1 MKNLKRITGASILG
15 LALCSFAVPTLA
27 DDSIVYDGNNIHI
40 ESGSLSEITKEKKLD
55 LYVENNSTLNLS
67 VAPYAYA
74 INGIMA
80 GGNQYGFGATDVAAG
95 KKANGSIDFS
105 DFWSEDDFFEKYQI
119 DSVDSFDVLFWAYD
133 NDQSMKT
140 FESGQIHADVSNE
153 TIQDSP
159 IFADA
164 KNVYDQNGIKVDFL
178 SKDGNDYNLCITNT
192 TGEYFTFDVENT
204 SFNDYTSSDEDYELY
219 DKYLL
224 NNCKLL
230 ITIKPTDEF
239 LETNGIDSVEKI
251 DFTMNVRPL
260 ADYFSDY
267 NTDVISIEQ

>member
-1 MKNLKRITGASILG
+1 MKNSKLIVSASILG
-15 LALCSFAVPTLA
+15 LTLCSFAIPTSA
-27 DDSIVYDGNNIHI
+27 EDSIVYDGNNIHI
-40 ESGSLSEITKEKKLD
+40 ESGSLSAIPKEKKLD
-55 LYVENNSTLNLS
+55 LYVENNSNLNLS

-105 DFWSEDDFFEKYQI
+105 GSWFEDDFFEEYQI

-140 FESGQIHADVSNE
+140 FESGQIHADVSNG

-159 IFADA
+159 VFANA
-164 KNVYDQNGIKVDFL
+164 QTVYEQNGIKVDFL

-204 SFNDYTSSDEDYELY
+204 SFNDYTSSDVDYDLY

-224 NNCKLL
+224 NDCKLL